1 MTKDILFSMLPL
13 TMIYATPIFIAA
25 LGGLMSERS
34 GIVNIALE
42 GIMMIGG
49 FVAGTFVVILAPS
62 LGSSQFG
69 SAMIPVL
76 SIILAMLFGAL
87 FSIIHAFVCINLK
100 ADQVVSGT
108 AVNLLAAGITVFL
121 AQILFN
127 QQRTPTFTK
136 GFTKITYDSLS
147 QIPIIGKIFFTNI
160 YYTVYIGFALV
171 LIIWFLVYKTRFGLR
186 LRASGENPH
195 ALASTGVSVKRIRY
209 IGVLSSGA
217 LAGLAGGIMV
227 LTQDTQFTGAS
238 IHGTGFIALAAL
250 IFGKWNPFGVLAS
263 SLFFAFSQV
272 LSIFAKDISFLSTF
286 PNEVFEAFPYVLTII
301 ALVIFSSKSS
311 GPKAIGE
318 IYDVGKR

>member
-1 MTKDILFSMLPL
+1 MNTDILFSMLPL

-49 FVAGTFVVILAPS
+49 FIAGTFAVVLAPS
-62 LGSSQFG
+62 MGSTAFG

-76 SIILAMLFGAL
+76 SILIAAVFGAL
-87 FSIIHAFVCINLK
+87 FSVIHAYVCINLK

-108 AVNLLAAGITVFL
+108 AVNLLAAGMTVFF
-121 AQILFN
+121 AEIFFN
-127 QQRTPTFTK
+127 QQRTPSFTK
-136 GFTKITYDSLS
+136 GFTKTTYAGLS
-147 QIPIIGKIFFTNI
+147 DIPIIGKIFFTNI
-160 YYTVYIGFALV
+160 YYTVFIGFALV
-171 LIIWFLVYKTRFGLR
+171 IIVWFLVYKTRFGLR

-195 ALASTGVSVKRIRY
+195 ALASTGVSVIKIRY

-217 LAGLAGGIMV
+217 LAGLAGGIMI
-227 LTQDTQFTGAS
+227 LTQDTQFTAVS

-250 IFGKWNPFGVLAS
+250 IFGKWNPFGVLAA

-272 LSIFAKDISFLSTF
+272 LAIFAKDISFLSSF
-286 PNEVFEAFPYVLTII
+286 PGEVFAALPYVLTIL
-301 ALVIFSSKSS
+301 ALVIFSGKSA
-311 GPKAIGE
+311 GPKAVGE

>member
-1 MTKDILFSMLPL
+1 MNTDLLFSMLPL

-49 FVAGTFVVILAPS
+49 FVAGTFVVLLAPH
-62 LGSSQFG
+62 LSSDLT
-69 SAMIPVL
+69 PLV
-76 SIILAMLFGAL
+76 SILIACAFGAL
-87 FSIIHAFVCINLK
+87 FSLIHAFVCINLK
-100 ADQVVSGT
+100 ADQVISGT
-108 AVNLLAAGITVFL
+108 AVNLLAAGLTVFL
-121 AQILFN
+121 AQIIFS
-127 QQRTPTFTK
+127 QQRTPNFTE
-136 GFTKITYDSLS
+136 GFTKTTYRPLS
-147 QIPIIGKIFFTNI
+147 EIPIIGRIFFSNI

-171 LIIWFLVYKTRFGLR
+171 LLIWFILYKTRLGLR

-195 ALASTGVSVKRIRY
+195 ALASTGVSVAKIRY
-209 IGVLSSGA
+209 IGVISSGA

-227 LTQDTQFTGAS
+227 LTQDTQFTTGS

-250 IFGKWNPFGVLAS
+250 IFGKWNPFGVLAA

-272 LSIFAKDISFLSTF
+272 LAVFATDIRFLSFLPAEF
-286 PNEVFEAFPYVLTII
+286 FFAFPYILTIL
-301 ALVIFSSKSS
+301 ALILFSGKSS
-311 GPKAIGE
+311 GPKAVGE